1 MKQNSSLLEKAILIN
16 NLMARSGGGISSQFS
31 SLVTDTKGLIAETEV
46 ATTALNFFLV
56 CCFFLMLLFFDLH
69 FLLIVVFIFCGSGL
83 ANDCFFV
90 LFCSLFFF
98 FSQTQIFISVIIM
111 IICTLVGV
119 VSFAA
124 NVQEN
129 AMEHGMNL
137 FTGTLFISFFFDV
150 VFF

>member
-1 MKQNSSLLEKAILIN
+1 
-16 NLMARSGGGISSQFS
+16 
-31 SLVTDTKGLIAETEV
+31 
-46 ATTALNFFLV
+46 
-56 CCFFLMLLFFDLH
+56 
-69 FLLIVVFIFCGSGL
+69 
-83 ANDCFFV
+83 
-90 LFCSLFFF
+90 
-98 FSQTQIFISVIIM
+98 M

-150 VFF
+150 VFFDLIPSRDPF